1 MSRELNSIVLCVKN
15 VKELNGIVLSDTVS
29 RISRELKGMV
39 LCVTNV
45 KGTKG
50 HDICVKNVKGIKG
63 HGALCQECQGN

>member
-1 MSRELNSIVLCVKN
+1 MSRELHGIMLSETVSRMSRELN
-15 VKELNGIVLSDTVS
+15 
-29 RISRELKGMV
+29 GMV

-45 KGTKG
+45 KGTKR